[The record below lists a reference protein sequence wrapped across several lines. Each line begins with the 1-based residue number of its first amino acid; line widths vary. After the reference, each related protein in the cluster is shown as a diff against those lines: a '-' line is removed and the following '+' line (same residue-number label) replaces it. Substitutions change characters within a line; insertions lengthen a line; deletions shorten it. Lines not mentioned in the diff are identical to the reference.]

1 VKRARKKSHVSV
13 KVGGVAPT
21 IETLSDLMHD
31 LWAIQDTH
39 PELYWQ
45 LYQLI
50 AWLLLPDGFI
60 WQQPENRVWMRHSVA
75 RHHLERGKK
84 WDEGGHDPDGA
95 FQSASD
101 DLRKHPAAVGPDR
114 ITAAYK
120 QGERKLPPELRRPK
134 RHRGR
139 PRRK

>member
-1 VKRARKKSHVSV
+1 MKRVRKKSHVSV

-21 IETLSDLMHD
+21 IETLSDLLHD

-39 PELYWQ
+39 PELYWR

-60 WQQPENRVWMRHSVA
+60 WQQPENRDRVRHSVA
-75 RHHLERGKK
+75 RHHLEAGAK
-84 WDEGGHDPDGA
+84 WDEA
-95 FQSASD
+95 FQAAAD
-101 DLRKHPAAVGPDR
+101 DLHDHSAAAGPDR
-114 ITAAYK
+114 IAEVYK
-120 QGERKLPPELRRPK
+120 RGERKLPSELRRPKTK